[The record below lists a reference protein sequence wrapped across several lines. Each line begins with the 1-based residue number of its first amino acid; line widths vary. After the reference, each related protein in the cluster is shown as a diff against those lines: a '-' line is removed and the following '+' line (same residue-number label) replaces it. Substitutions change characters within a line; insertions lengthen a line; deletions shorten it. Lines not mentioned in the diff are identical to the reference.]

1 MLLRL
6 AVTGRTQMLQCSEL
20 MLDVIATSDIYLG
33 LGLSLGSWISWNMTT
48 RCSAVTGSGTVGE
61 CGRLSL
67 PG

>member
-1 MLLRL
+1 
-6 AVTGRTQMLQCSEL
+6 MLQCSEL